1 MSGAIWLVRRLGW
14 LAIAFGAL
22 VLVLSLWLCTA
33 HVPTPAHVRIVHYYP
48 RNTI

>member
-14 LAIAFGAL
+14 LAIAIGA
-22 VLVLSLWLCTA
+22 LVLSLWLSSA
-33 HVPTPAHVRIVHYYP
+33 HVPRPAHLTVIHYYP